1 MRKWRVNKMQNKTR
15 GSLPMLHLVLP
26 LAGEQLLRIL
36 VSLAD
41 TFMLSTYSDHAVA
54 GVGLVSQYMFFLQ
67 ILFNVVAVGSSI
79 VLAQYLGAERSREDL
94 NNISKA
100 SALMTTAIALLLS
113 AAVFLGSGPLLNRYS
128 LDDDVRTYAKEY
140 FLIFGGAGAVFNAF
154 GLLQSSMLRC
164 YGYAREA
171 LIVTFVANIVNVV
184 GNALSLYG
192 WFWLPVFGVRGVAAA
207 SAISSVVSCFMLAVM
222 IRRRKE
228 IAFDLHKIFSV
239 PKKFF
244 RLILS
249 VGIPTAGEN
258 LSYNV
263 SQIVIMAM
271 ISSLGTS
278 AMSAQVYT
286 MTIVRFVYVIAI
298 AIGGAVQIK
307 TGWYVGAHQRDEAY
321 KKVMLYSLWATGAS
335 MFLVVIL
342 NFIKSPIISVFTDNL
357 QIVQMVSELLRV
369 SILLEFGRS
378 LNLIYVGAL
387 KGAGDVRFPVLY
399 GIFSNW
405 CVMVLLAYIL
415 GIRFQLGIVG
425 CFLGIAAD
433 EITRGAVMFFRWKGK
448 RWMEKN
454 LVH

>member
-1 MRKWRVNKMQNKTR
+1 MQNKSR

-67 ILFNVVAVGSSI
+67 ILFNVVAIGSSI
-79 VLAQYLGAERSREDL
+79 VLAQYLGADRSREDL

-100 SALMTTAIALLLS
+100 SALMTTAIALILS
-113 AAVFLGSGPLLNRYS
+113 AAVFLGSGPLLNCYS
-128 LDDDVRTYAKEY
+128 LEDDVRSYAKEY
-140 FLIFGGAGAVFNAF
+140 FLIFGGAGAIFNAF
-154 GLLQSSMLRC
+154 SLLQSSMLRC

-171 LIVTFVANIVNVV
+171 LIVTFIANLVNVA

-192 WFWLPVFGVRGVAAA
+192 WFGLPVFGVRGVAAA
-207 SAISSVVSCFMLAVM
+207 SAISSVVSCFMLAAM

-271 ISSLGTS
+271 ISSLGTF

-286 MTIVRFVYVIAI
+286 TTIVRFVYVIAI

-307 TGWYVGAHQRDEAY
+307 TGWYVGAHQSDEAY

-335 MFLVVIL
+335 MLFVLIL
-342 NFIKSPIISVFTDNL
+342 NFVKSPVISIFTSEA
-357 QIVQMVSELLRV
+357 QIVEMVSELLRI

-387 KGAGDVRFPVLY
+387 KGAGDMKFPVLY
-399 GIFSNW
+399 GMFSNW

-415 GIRFQLGIVG
+415 GIKMGLGING

-433 EITRGAVMFFRWKGK
+433 EVTRGAVMFFRWKSR
-448 RWMEKN
+448 RWMAKA
-454 LVH
+454 VV

>member
-1 MRKWRVNKMQNKTR
+1 
-15 GSLPMLHLVLP
+15 MLHLVLP

-94 NNISKA
+94 NNISMA
-100 SALMTTAIALLLS
+100 SALMTTVIALLLS
-113 AAVFLGSGPLLNRYS
+113 AAVFLGSDPLLNRYS
-128 LDDDVRTYAKEY
+128 LEDDVRSYAKEY
-140 FLIFGGAGAVFNAF
+140 FLIFGGAGAIFNAF

-171 LIVTFVANIVNVV
+171 LVVTFVANLINVA

-192 WFWLPVFGVRGVAAA
+192 WFGLPVFGVRGVAAA

-228 IAFDLHKIFSV
+228 IAFDLRKIFSV

-321 KKVMLYSLWATGAS
+321 KKVMLYSLWATCAS

-342 NFIKSPIISVFTDNL
+342 NFVKAPIISIFTDNP
-357 QIVQMVSELLRV
+357 QTIKMVSELLRV
-369 SILLEFGRS
+369 SLFLEFGRS

-415 GIRFQLGIVG
+415 GIKFQLGIVG

-448 RWMEKN
+448 MWMGKN
-454 LVH
+454 LV

>member
-1 MRKWRVNKMQNKTR
+1 MREWRANKMQNKTR

-113 AAVFLGSGPLLNRYS
+113 AAVFLGSGPLLSRYS
-128 LDDDVRTYAKEY
+128 LEDDVRTYAKEY
-140 FLIFGGAGAVFNAF
+140 FLIFGGSGAVFNAF

-171 LIVTFVANIVNVV
+171 LIVTFVANIVNVA

-192 WFWLPVFGVRGVAAA
+192 WFGLPVFGVRGVAAA

-228 IAFDLHKIFSV
+228 IAFDLRKIFSV

-342 NFIKSPIISVFTDNL
+342 NFIKSPIISIFTDNP

-415 GIRFQLGIVG
+415 GIKFQLGIVG

-448 RWMEKN
+448 LWMGKN
-454 LVH
+454 LVR

>member
-1 MRKWRVNKMQNKTR
+1 
-15 GSLPMLHLVLP
+15 MLHLVLP

-128 LDDDVRTYAKEY
+128 LEDDVRTYAKEY

-171 LIVTFVANIVNVV
+171 LIVTFVANLINVA

-192 WFWLPVFGVRGVAAA
+192 WFGLPVFGVRGVAAA

-228 IAFDLHKIFSV
+228 IAFDLRKIFSV

-249 VGIPTAGEN
+249 VGSPTAGEN

-307 TGWYVGAHQRDEAY
+307 TGWYVGAHQRNEAY
-321 KKVMLYSLWATGAS
+321 KKIMLYSLWATGAS

-342 NFIKSPIISVFTDNL
+342 NFIKSPIISVFTGNP
-357 QIVQMVSELLRV
+357 QIVQIVSELLRV

-448 RWMEKN
+448 LWMEKN
-454 LVH
+454 LV

>member
-1 MRKWRVNKMQNKTR
+1 
-15 GSLPMLHLVLP
+15 MLHLVLP

-128 LDDDVRTYAKEY
+128 LDYDVRTYAKEY

-171 LIVTFVANIVNVV
+171 LIVTFVANLINVA

-192 WFWLPVFGVRGVAAA
+192 WFGLPVFGVRGVAVA

-228 IAFDLHKIFSV
+228 IAFDLRKIFSV

-342 NFIKSPIISVFTDNL
+342 NFVKAPVISVFTDNP
-357 QIVQMVSELLRV
+357 QIIKMVSELLYV
-369 SILLEFGRS
+369 SLFLEFGRS

-415 GIRFQLGIVG
+415 GIKFQLGIVG
-425 CFLGIAAD
+425 CFLGISAD

-448 RWMEKN
+448 RWMEKS
-454 LVH
+454 LVR

>member
-1 MRKWRVNKMQNKTR
+1 
-15 GSLPMLHLVLP
+15 MLHLVLP

-100 SALMTTAIALLLS
+100 SALMTTAIAFLLS

-128 LDDDVRTYAKEY
+128 LEDDVRTYAKEY

-154 GLLQSSMLRC
+154 GLLQSSMMRC

-171 LIVTFVANIVNVV
+171 LIVTFVANIVNVA

-192 WFWLPVFGVRGVAAA
+192 WFGLPVFGVRGVAAA

-342 NFIKSPIISVFTDNL
+342 NFIKSPIISIFTDNP

-415 GIRFQLGIVG
+415 GIKFQLGIVG
-425 CFLGIAAD
+425 CFLGISAD

-448 RWMEKN
+448 LWMEKN

>member
-1 MRKWRVNKMQNKTR
+1 MQNKTR

-67 ILFNVVAVGSSI
+67 ILFNVVAIGSSI

-128 LDDDVRTYAKEY
+128 LEDDVRTYAKEY

-154 GLLQSSMLRC
+154 GLLQSSMMRC

-171 LIVTFVANIVNVV
+171 LIVTFVANIVNVA

-192 WFWLPVFGVRGVAAA
+192 WFGLPVFGVRGVAAA
-207 SAISSVVSCFMLAVM
+207 SAISSVVSCLMLAVM

-342 NFIKSPIISVFTDNL
+342 NFIKSPIISIFTDNP

-425 CFLGIAAD
+425 CFLGISAD

-448 RWMEKN
+448 LWMEKN
-454 LVH
+454 LVR

>member
-1 MRKWRVNKMQNKTR
+1 MQNKTR

-100 SALMTTAIALLLS
+100 SALMTTAIAFLLS

-128 LDDDVRTYAKEY
+128 LEDDVRTYAKEY

-154 GLLQSSMLRC
+154 GLLQSSMMRC

-171 LIVTFVANIVNVV
+171 LIVTFVANIVNVA

-192 WFWLPVFGVRGVAAA
+192 WFGLPVFGVRGVAAA

-342 NFIKSPIISVFTDNL
+342 NFIKSPIISIFTDNP

-415 GIRFQLGIVG
+415 GIKFQLGIVG
-425 CFLGIAAD
+425 CFLGISAD

-448 RWMEKN
+448 LWMEKN

>member
-1 MRKWRVNKMQNKTR
+1 
-15 GSLPMLHLVLP
+15 MLHLVLL

-192 WFWLPVFGVRGVAAA
+192 WFGLPVFGVCGVAAA

-228 IAFDLHKIFSV
+228 IAFDLRKIFSV

-342 NFIKSPIISVFTDNL
+342 NFVKAPVISVFTDNP
-357 QIVQMVSELLRV
+357 QIIKMVSELLYV
-369 SILLEFGRS
+369 SLFLEFGRS

-399 GIFSNW
+399 GMFSNW

-415 GIRFQLGIVG
+415 GIRFQFGIVG

-448 RWMEKN
+448 LWMEKN
-454 LVH
+454 LVR

>member
-1 MRKWRVNKMQNKTR
+1 
-15 GSLPMLHLVLP
+15 MLHLVLP

-100 SALMTTAIALLLS
+100 SAIMTTAIALLLS
-113 AAVFLGSGPLLNRYS
+113 AAVFLESDPLLNRYS
-128 LDDDVRTYAKEY
+128 LEDDVRTYAKEY

-171 LIVTFVANIVNVV
+171 LIVTFVANLINVA

-192 WFWLPVFGVRGVAAA
+192 WFGLPVFGVRGVAAA
-207 SAISSVVSCFMLAVM
+207 SAISSVVSCFMLVVM

-228 IAFDLHKIFSV
+228 IAFDLRKIFSV

-321 KKVMLYSLWATGAS
+321 KKVMLYSLWATGTS
-335 MFLVVIL
+335 MFFVVIL
-342 NFIKSPIISVFTDNL
+342 NFIKSPIISIFTDNP

-415 GIRFQLGIVG
+415 GIKFQLGIVG

-448 RWMEKN
+448 LWMEKN
-454 LVH
+454 LVR

>member
-1 MRKWRVNKMQNKTR
+1 
-15 GSLPMLHLVLP
+15 MLHLVLP

-128 LDDDVRTYAKEY
+128 LEDDVRSYAKEY
-140 FLIFGGAGAVFNAF
+140 FLIFGGAGAIFNAF

-171 LIVTFVANIVNVV
+171 LVVTFVANLINVA

-192 WFWLPVFGVRGVAAA
+192 WFGLPVFGVRGVATA
-207 SAISSVVSCFMLAVM
+207 SAISSVVSCLMLAVM

-228 IAFDLHKIFSV
+228 IAFDLRKIFSV

-244 RLILS
+244 HLILS

-321 KKVMLYSLWATGAS
+321 KKVMLYSLWATCAS
-335 MFLVVIL
+335 MLLVVIL
-342 NFIKSPIISVFTDNL
+342 NFIKSPIISIFTDNP
-357 QIVQMVSELLRV
+357 QTIKMVSELLRV
-369 SILLEFGRS
+369 SLFLEFGRS

-415 GIRFQLGIVG
+415 GIKFQLEIVG

-448 RWMEKN
+448 MWMRKN

>member
-1 MRKWRVNKMQNKTR
+1 MQNKTR

-171 LIVTFVANIVNVV
+171 LIVTFVANIVNVA

-192 WFWLPVFGVRGVAAA
+192 WFGLPVFGVRGVAAA
-207 SAISSVVSCFMLAVM
+207 SAISSVVSCVMLAVM

-335 MFLVVIL
+335 MLLVVIL
-342 NFIKSPIISVFTDNL
+342 NFIKSPIISIFTDNP

-415 GIRFQLGIVG
+415 GIKFQFGIVG
-425 CFLGIAAD
+425 CFLGISAD

-448 RWMEKN
+448 LWMEKS
-454 LVH
+454 LVR

>member
-1 MRKWRVNKMQNKTR
+1 
-15 GSLPMLHLVLP
+15 MLHLVLP
-26 LAGEQLLRIL
+26 LTGEQLLRIL

-54 GVGLVSQYMFFLQ
+54 GVGLVAQYMFFLQ

-100 SALMTTAIALLLS
+100 SALMTTVIALLLS

-128 LDDDVRTYAKEY
+128 LEDDVRTYAKEY

-192 WFWLPVFGVRGVAAA
+192 WFGLPVFGVRGVAAA

-228 IAFDLHKIFSV
+228 IAFDLRKIFSV

-342 NFIKSPIISVFTDNL
+342 NFIKSPIISIFTDNP
-357 QIVQMVSELLRV
+357 QIVQMVSELLCV

-415 GIRFQLGIVG
+415 GIKFQLGIVG

-448 RWMEKN
+448 LWMEKN
-454 LVH
+454 LVR

>member
-1 MRKWRVNKMQNKTR
+1 MQNKTR

-100 SALMTTAIALLLS
+100 SAIMTTAIALLLS
-113 AAVFLGSGPLLNRYS
+113 AAVFLESDPLLNRYS
-128 LDDDVRTYAKEY
+128 LEDDVRTYAKEY

-171 LIVTFVANIVNVV
+171 LIVTFVANLINVA

-192 WFWLPVFGVRGVAAA
+192 WFGLPVFGVRGVAAA
-207 SAISSVVSCFMLAVM
+207 SAISSVVSCFMLVVM

-228 IAFDLHKIFSV
+228 IAFDLRKIFSV

-321 KKVMLYSLWATGAS
+321 KKVMLYSLWATGTS
-335 MFLVVIL
+335 MFFVVIL
-342 NFIKSPIISVFTDNL
+342 NFIKSPIISIFTDNP

-415 GIRFQLGIVG
+415 GIKFQLGIVG

-448 RWMEKN
+448 LWMEKN
-454 LVH
+454 LVR

>member
-1 MRKWRVNKMQNKTR
+1 M
-15 GSLPMLHLVLP
+15 
-26 LAGEQLLRIL
+26 
-36 VSLAD
+36 
-41 TFMLSTYSDHAVA
+41 
-54 GVGLVSQYMFFLQ
+54 
-67 ILFNVVAVGSSI
+67 
-79 VLAQYLGAERSREDL
+79 
-94 NNISKA
+94 
-100 SALMTTAIALLLS
+100 
-113 AAVFLGSGPLLNRYS
+113 
-128 LDDDVRTYAKEY
+128 RTYAKEY

-164 YGYAREA
+164 YGYTREA
-171 LIVTFVANIVNVV
+171 LIVTFVANLINVA

-192 WFWLPVFGVRGVAAA
+192 WFGLPVFGVRGVAAA

-342 NFIKSPIISVFTDNL
+342 NFIKSPIISIFTDNP

-369 SILLEFGRS
+369 SIFLEFGRS

-454 LVH
+454 LVR

>member
-1 MRKWRVNKMQNKTR
+1 MQNKTR

-54 GVGLVSQYMFFLQ
+54 GVGLVAQYMFFLQ

-79 VLAQYLGAERSREDL
+79 VLAQYLGAERLREDL

-128 LDDDVRTYAKEY
+128 LEDDVRTYAKEY

-154 GLLQSSMLRC
+154 GLLQSSMMRC
-164 YGYAREA
+164 YGYVREA

-192 WFWLPVFGVRGVAAA
+192 WFGLPVFGVRGVAAA

-222 IRRRKE
+222 IRRRKK
-228 IAFDLHKIFSV
+228 IAFDLRKIFSV

-321 KKVMLYSLWATGAS
+321 KKVMLYSLWATGTS

-342 NFIKSPIISVFTDNL
+342 NFIKSPIISIFTDNP

-448 RWMEKN
+448 LWMEKN
-454 LVH
+454 LVR